1 MRVGREEN
9 QDQKFDEQLFLELVR
24 VGVCVYSK
32 REGRKTETLKD
43 SSGATEGRQKAWKT
57 REERVLRVRECST
70 V

>member
-1 MRVGREEN
+1 M
-9 QDQKFDEQLFLELVR
+9 
-24 VGVCVYSK
+24 GVCVYRK
-32 REGRKTETLKD
+32 RDGRKTETLKD